1 MDSNSITIRDV
12 AARAGVSPGTASR
25 ALRGHPQIS
34 ETCIARVREAA
45 NALAYR
51 PLRDRSGRRHKE
63 PLAGKKIAVVLLGID
78 RSLASLPAVAEAIH
92 GAEEALAEVGAHP
105 MLINVPDPAE
115 PPRSLRRVLF
125 DGILAKAALQG
136 AVVDALGSKLR
147 SVLESNALV
156 WMLGRPF
163 GAKGD
168 AVGPDNPAMGRLAA
182 ETLVAA
188 GHTVRSPS
196 SIRRPTTRCSRNAT
210 RPSRRPPARRG
221 PRWPCTPAATTRSA
235 SSRWSRSWRSPTCSR
250 SSTPCCGIAPGPRR
264 SSAPPTASPPSST
277 GHWRRAACSLAATCR
292 SSPATTS
299 AAPARR
305 TLASARD
312 HRRASPPHRPSGRAA
327 AHPADHRGVRRRG
340 RRDQRHPHAH
350 SRRLVGAAIAV
361 ASRPP
366 ADPAIRPFV
375 NPFDRLP
382 SFHPGA
388 VSHDHVSHAAAQRT
402 TASRQ
407 PLGSVAHPGPG
418 AACIRPRSAP
428 STTMSRSTKRGCG
441 RTSPRWR
448 RYRASTA
455 SSATGTPA
463 RSCRCG
469 PRSGPSVM
477 RVVAEAVR
485 EANARRAAP

>member
-45 NALAYR
+45 DALAYR

-105 MLINVPDPAE
+105 MLINVPDPSE

-188 GHTVRSPS
+188 GHTALAIVNPKADHEMFAKRDKAFAEAAGEAGATVAVYAGRHNPLREFPLEPIMEVADVQPLVDALLRDRPRPTAVFCPADSIAALVYRALATRGVQPGGDVSIISCNNERALLAGLWPPLATIDAHPRRIGHLAVRQLTRRITGEFDDAAVEINVTPTLIPGASLVPRSPS
-196 SIRRPTTRCSRNAT
+196 PPGRQPT
-210 RPSRRPPARRG
+210 RPS
-221 PRWPCTPAATTRSA
+221 
-235 SSRWSRSWRSPTCSR
+235 
-250 SSTPCCGIAPGPRR
+250 
-264 SSAPPTASPPSST
+264 
-277 GHWRRAACSLAATCR
+277 
-292 SSPATTS
+292 
-299 AAPARR
+299 
-305 TLASARD
+305 
-312 HRRASPPHRPSGRAA
+312 
-327 AHPADHRGVRRRG
+327 
-340 RRDQRHPHAH
+340 
-350 SRRLVGAAIAV
+350 
-361 ASRPP
+361 
-366 ADPAIRPFV
+366 
-375 NPFDRLP
+375 
-382 SFHPGA
+382 
-388 VSHDHVSHAAAQRT
+388 
-402 TASRQ
+402 
-407 PLGSVAHPGPG
+407 
-418 AACIRPRSAP
+418 
-428 STTMSRSTKRGCG
+428 
-441 RTSPRWR
+441 
-448 RYRASTA
+448 
-455 SSATGTPA
+455 A
-463 RSCRCG
+463 RS
-469 PRSGPSVM
+469 
-477 RVVAEAVR
+477 
-485 EANARRAAP
+485 